1 MRTAV
6 TIAVLLA
13 LGLLVLWSMRRGW
26 RSRGASTAAEVPEL
40 PATPAEGLRG
50 APVTE
55 PMEATYISST
65 RAGDWLDR
73 VVAHDLGVRSAAQAQ
88 VFERGVLLARRG
100 APDVWVPSQSL
111 RSVGTT
117 SGMAGK
123 YVGGDGIVVLTWALA
138 GDERGLD
145 TGVRPRR
152 AKDRTRLLEA
162 ARDLIDPTSPVAQK
176 EQQ

>member
-1 MRTAV
+1 M
-6 TIAVLLA
+6 TIVVLVA
-13 LGLLVLWSMRRGW
+13 LGALVLWSMRRGW
-26 RSRGASTAAEVPEL
+26 RSRGVSTAAVVPDL

-88 VFERGVLLARRG
+88 VFERGVLLTRRG
-100 APDVWVPSQSL
+100 AADVWVPSQSL

-123 YVGGDGIVVLTWALA
+123 YVGGDGIVVLTWALE

-152 AKDRTRLLEA
+152 SQDRTRLLEA
-162 ARDLIDPTSPVAQK
+162 ARGLIDPTSPVAQK